1 MSFDLAKLYEF
12 AFRGQLAEEALDRAG
27 RLTKGNTAFDAAELR
42 RMLAIDVLDTEY
54 VDRAEKMAFVYI
66 TVAAFENSVRDLIKG
81 TLLEAVGEDWWE
93 KSVSEKIRRSANSRM
108 EEEQKIRW
116 HVQRGDDPIRF
127 TMLPNLANIIQQN
140 YEQFEDYLPSIDWVK
155 NVFEIVERSRNVIM
169 HSGMLSDRDIARLGS
184 LIRDWNS
191 QVSI

>member
-1 MSFDLAKLYEF
+1 VTADIAKLYEF
-12 AFRGQLAEEALDRAG
+12 AFRAHLAEESLDRAG
-27 RLTKGNTAFDAAELR
+27 RIANGRTAFDVVALR
-42 RMLAIDVLDTEY
+42 QTLAIDVLDIEY
-54 VDRAEKMAFVYI
+54 VDQAEKMAFVYI

-81 TLLEAVGEDWWE
+81 VLIEALGENWWE
-93 KSVSEKIRRSANSRM
+93 QSVSEKIRKAAQTRM
-108 EEEQKIRW
+108 DEERKIRW

-140 YEQFEDYLPSIDWVK
+140 YGHFEDYLPQIEWVK
-155 NVFEIVERSRNVIM
+155 NVFEVVDRSRNVIM
-169 HSGMLSDRDIARLGS
+169 HSGNLSDRDIARLGS